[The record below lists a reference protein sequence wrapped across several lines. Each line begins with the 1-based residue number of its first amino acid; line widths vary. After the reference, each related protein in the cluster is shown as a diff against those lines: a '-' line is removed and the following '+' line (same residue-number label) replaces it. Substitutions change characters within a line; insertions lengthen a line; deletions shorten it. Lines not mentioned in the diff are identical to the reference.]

1 MECRHYR
8 CNLINFANKKQ
19 MNSILQS
26 KIEASVAT
34 IKKAAKLAKN
44 YTGKPLVVAFSG
56 GKDSQTVYHLTEA
69 AGVDFEAI
77 YSATTIDP
85 PEVVRF
91 IRKRYPMVRFHVPK
105 LSFWQLA
112 ENIRMLPNR
121 NMRYCCTVLK
131 EATSP
136 GRVTL
141 TGVRR
146 EESVKRA
153 KRQVLDINKKPRQF
167 DEFERNDKT
176 DIQCFGKGKEK
187 ITVNP
192 ILDWTETDVWQYL
205 NDVVSVPH
213 CELYDK
219 GRRRVGCLFCPMK
232 SRKEIVDDMQRYP
245 HQFKRLKETVAKIA
259 ETSKCFPND
268 PKGFIEW
275 WLSGKSIEAYKSPRL
290 LLPEVAPI
298 VDLSFE

>member
-1 MECRHYR
+1 
-8 CNLINFANKKQ
+8 

-26 KIEASVAT
+26 KIEDSIAT
-34 IKKAAKLAKN
+34 IQRAAKLAQN

-69 AGVDFEAI
+69 AGVDFEAV

-91 IRKRYPMVRFHVPK
+91 IREHYPMVRFHVPK
-105 LSFWQLA
+105 MSFWKLV
-112 ENIRMLPNR
+112 EYTRMLPNR
-121 NMRYCCTVLK
+121 HMRYCCSVLK
-131 EATSP
+131 EATHQ

-146 EESVKRA
+146 EESAKRA

-167 DEFERNDKT
+167 DEFERSDKT
-176 DIQCFGKGKEK
+176 DVQCFGNGKEK

-205 NDVVSVPH
+205 NNVVNVPH

-232 SRKEIVDDMQRYP
+232 NRKEIVDDMRRYP
-245 HQFKRLKETVAKIA
+245 HQFERLKRTVAKIA
-259 ETSKCFPND
+259 ETSKVFPND
-268 PKGFIEW
+268 PKAFLEW
-275 WLSGKSIEAYKSPRL
+275 WLSDKSVEEYKLSRL
-290 LLPEVAPI
+290 PFPEVAPI
-298 VDLSFE
+298 VDLSFSK

>member
-1 MECRHYR
+1 M
-8 CNLINFANKKQ
+8 IMK
-19 MNSILQS
+19 SSLQS
-26 KIEASVAT
+26 KIDISITT
-34 IKKAAKLAKN
+34 IQKAAKLAKN

-69 AGVDFEAI
+69 AGVDFEAV

-91 IRKRYPMVRFHVPK
+91 IRTQYPKVHFHVPK
-105 LSFWQLA
+105 MSFWQLV
-112 ENIRMLPNR
+112 EKTRMLPNR
-121 NMRYCCTVLK
+121 RMRYCCSVLK

-146 EESVKRA
+146 EESAKRA
-153 KRQVLDINKKPRQF
+153 KRQILDINKKPRQF
-167 DEFERNDKT
+167 DEFERNDKI
-176 DIQCFGKGKEK
+176 DVQCFGNGKEK

-205 NDVVSVPH
+205 NNVVNVPH
-213 CELYDK
+213 CELYDQ

-232 SRKEIVDDMQRYP
+232 SRNEVVDDMQRYP
-245 HQFKRLKETVAKIA
+245 HQFKRLKGVVAKLA
-259 ETSKCFPND
+259 ETSERFPND

-275 WLSGKSIEAYKSPRL
+275 WLSDKSVEAYKSPRL
-290 LLPEVAPI
+290 PFSEVAPI
-298 VDLSFE
+298 VDLSFYVESN

>member
-1 MECRHYR
+1 MNNDLQTKIE
-8 CNLINFANKKQ
+8 
-19 MNSILQS
+19 NSIS
-26 KIEASVAT
+26 T
-34 IKKAAKLAKN
+34 IRKAAKLAQN

-56 GKDSQTVYHLTEA
+56 GKDSQTVYHLAEA
-69 AGVDFEAI
+69 AGVDFEAV

-91 IRKRYPMVRFHVPK
+91 IREYYPMVRFQLPK
-105 LSFWQLA
+105 MSFWQLV
-112 ENIRMLPNR
+112 EKTRMLPNR
-121 NMRYCCTVLK
+121 HMRYCCSVMK
-131 EATSP
+131 EATHQ

-146 EESVKRA
+146 EESAKRA

-167 DEFERNDKT
+167 DEFERSDKI
-176 DIQCFGKGKEK
+176 DVQCFGDGKEK

-205 NDVVSVPH
+205 NIVVNVPH

-219 GRRRVGCLFCPMK
+219 GRHRLGCLFCPMK
-232 SRKEIVDDMQRYP
+232 SRKEIVDDMKRYP

-259 ETSKCFPND
+259 ETSKHFPND

-275 WLSGKSIEAYKSPRL
+275 WLSDKSVEEYKLPRL
-290 LLPEVAPI
+290 PFPEVAPT
-298 VDLSFE
+298 VNLTFK

>member
-1 MECRHYR
+1 
-8 CNLINFANKKQ
+8 
-19 MNSILQS
+19 MNSSLQS
-26 KIEASVAT
+26 KIETSIVT
-34 IKKAAKLAKN
+34 IHRAAKLAKN

-69 AGVDFEAI
+69 AGVEFEAV

-91 IRKRYPMVRFHVPK
+91 IRKQYPMVRFHVPEM
-105 LSFWQLA
+105 SFWQLA
-112 ENIRMLPNR
+112 EHTRMLPNR
-121 NMRYCCTVLK
+121 RMRYCCSVLK

-141 TGVRR
+141 TGVRK
-146 EESVKRA
+146 EESAKRA
-153 KRQVLDINKKPRQF
+153 KRQILDINKKPRQF
-167 DEFERNDKT
+167 DEFERTDKI
-176 DIQCFGKGKEK
+176 DVQCFGNGKEK

-205 NDVVSVPH
+205 NNVVNVPH

-219 GRRRVGCLFCPMK
+219 GRSRVGCLFCPMK
-232 SRKEIVDDMQRYP
+232 SQKEIVDDMQRYP

-259 ETSKCFPND
+259 ETSKVFPSD
-268 PKGFIEW
+268 PKAFLEW
-275 WLSGKSIEAYKSPRL
+275 WLSDKSVQQFKAARL
-290 LLPEVAPI
+290 PFNEVDAI
-298 VDLSFE
+298 VDLSFSK

>member
-1 MECRHYR
+1 
-8 CNLINFANKKQ
+8 
-19 MNSILQS
+19 MNSSLQS

-34 IKKAAKLAKN
+34 IQRAAKLAQN
-44 YTGKPLVVAFSG
+44 YTGKPLVLAFSG
-56 GKDSQTVYHLTEA
+56 GKDSQTVYHLAEA
-69 AGVDFEAI
+69 AGVDFEAV

-91 IRKRYPMVRFHVPK
+91 IKQHYPMVRFHVPK

-121 NMRYCCTVLK
+121 HMRYCCSILK
-131 EATSP
+131 EQTSP

-153 KRQVLDINKKPRQF
+153 KRQILDINKKPRQF
-167 DEFERNDKT
+167 DEFERNDRI
-176 DIQCFGKGKEK
+176 DVQCFGNGKEK

-205 NDVVSVPH
+205 NNVVNVPH

-219 GRRRVGCLFCPMK
+219 GRHRVGCLFCPMK
-232 SRKEIVDDMQRYP
+232 SRKEIVDDMRRYP
-245 HQFKRLKETVAKIA
+245 HQFERLKRTVAKIA
-259 ETSKCFPND
+259 ETSKVFPND
-268 PKGFIEW
+268 PKAFLEW
-275 WLSGKSIEAYKSPRL
+275 WLSGKSVEAYKLSRL
-290 LLPEVAPI
+290 PFPEVTPI
-298 VDLSFE
+298 VDMSFSK

>member
-1 MECRHYR
+1 M
-8 CNLINFANKKQ
+8 K
-19 MNSILQS
+19 MNNILQS
-26 KIEASVAT
+26 KIETSIVT
-34 IKKAAKLAKN
+34 IRRAAKLAQN

-56 GKDSQTVYHLTEA
+56 GKDSQIVYHLTEA
-69 AGVDFEAI
+69 AGVEFEAV

-91 IRKRYPMVRFHVPK
+91 IRKHYPMVRFHVPK
-105 LSFWQLA
+105 MSFWKLV
-112 ENIRMLPNR
+112 EHTRMLPNR
-121 NMRYCCTVLK
+121 HMRYCCSVLK

-146 EESVKRA
+146 EESAKRA

-167 DEFERNDKT
+167 DEFERDDKI
-176 DIQCFGKGKEK
+176 DVQCFGNGKEK

-192 ILDWTETDVWQYL
+192 ILDWAETDVWQYL
-205 NDVVSVPH
+205 NNVVNVPH

-219 GRRRVGCLFCPMK
+219 GRHRVGCLFCPMK
-232 SRKEIVDDMQRYP
+232 KHKEIVDDMQRYP

-259 ETSKCFPND
+259 ETSKHFPND
-268 PKGFIEW
+268 PKGFLEW
-275 WLSGKSIEAYKSPRL
+275 WLSDKSVEEYKLPRL
-290 LLPEVAPI
+290 SLPEVAPI
-298 VDLSFE
+298 VDLTFK